1 MPTAAA
7 PAAATAEAAPF
18 RFFELHV
25 LRSRRLGPSM
35 IRITFGGEQLKG
47 FFAGGRDQSLSL
59 FLPQPGQD
67 APLVPHEEGDAWFAR
82 WREMDPEV
90 RGVMRSYTVSAQR
103 REPDEL
109 DIEFV
114 LHGSTETGGPVA
126 AGPASRWAERAR
138 RGDRV
143 IILGPAVEDNTAVR
157 CRPPRGTD
165 WVLIAADETAL
176 PAAAAILEWLPPGM
190 PAKVW
195 IEVPHEADRRE
206 LPTRADAEITWLV
219 RDPASGAGAPP
230 GAAEQAATAAVTAVT
245 ARETVEAVRE
255 APLPPGTP
263 YAWIAGESGTVRALR
278 RHLVRERGF
287 DRKAVTFVG
296 YWRRGASE
304 EDLRREALSGTA
316 TDD

>member
-18 RFFELHV
+18 RFFDLHV
-25 LRSRRLGPSM
+25 LRTERLSPSM
-35 IRITFGGEQLKG
+35 IRITFGGEQLEG
-47 FFAGGRDQSLSL
+47 FLAGGRDQSLSL
-59 FLPQPGQD
+59 FLPHPGQD
-67 APLVPHEEGDAWFAR
+67 APLVPYEEGDAWFGR
-82 WREMDPEV
+82 WREMDPGV
-90 RGVMRSYTVSAQR
+90 RGIMRSYTVSAQR
-103 REPDEL
+103 RDPDEM

-114 LHGSTETGGPVA
+114 LHGSGHAGGPVA

-138 RGDRV
+138 PGDRV

-157 CRPPRGTD
+157 FRPPRGTD

-176 PAAAAILEWLPPGM
+176 PAAAAILEWLPPGT

-195 IEVPHEADRRE
+195 IEVPDATDRRD
-206 LPTRADAEITWLV
+206 LPTRADADITWLV
-219 RDPASGAGAPP
+219 RRPTTGTAAAAGPR
-230 GAAEQAATAAVTAVT
+230 TAAVTA
-245 ARETVEAVRE
+245 AGAADPSALDAVRE
-255 APLPPGTP
+255 AALPLGTP

-278 RHLVRERGF
+278 RHLVGERGF

-304 EDLRREALSGTA
+304 EDLRKEALSGTA
-316 TDD
+316 TAD